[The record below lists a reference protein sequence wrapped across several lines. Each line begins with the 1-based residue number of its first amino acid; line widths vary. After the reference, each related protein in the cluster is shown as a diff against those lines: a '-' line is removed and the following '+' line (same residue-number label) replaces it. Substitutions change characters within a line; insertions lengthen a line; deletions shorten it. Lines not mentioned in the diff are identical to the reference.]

1 MAAQQK
7 RTGQSNR
14 KSTGGSTGKNTGRNN
29 SGRSSGGSSKSRASG
44 SGRSGS
50 RSSGSGRSSGSSRKN
65 SRSGDR
71 LTNILLGLL
80 LVTIVVLAVMFALS
94 KRGSDEE
101 ETPTPTAISG
111 PQGNT
116 PVPSPSGQGEADAT
130 SSPQPPASTA
140 PTAGGEP
147 QGSTPLPEPSGPE
160 DAEPTQEPSLT
171 PSAAPTPTPTA
182 TAAQPGPAVSLEES
196 EKLIE
201 NAFWEAGENYRFE
214 LADDDMELGGDMYY
228 RYKVYYRNQAE
239 AYALLVD
246 RVSGKL
252 YYYENGERTEFDGNR
267 REPEQDDKM
276 TAEKAAELLAD
287 IPASSLMLPAPLGEC
302 KLSLDNWKT
311 VVQGVDCYCLNVFYR
326 DTLAGSIYFTE
337 TADTVYYLDEFGEF
351 VRVR

>member
-1 MAAQQK
+1 
-7 RTGQSNR
+7 
-14 KSTGGSTGKNTGRNN
+14 
-29 SGRSSGGSSKSRASG
+29 
-44 SGRSGS
+44 
-50 RSSGSGRSSGSSRKN
+50 
-65 SRSGDR
+65 
-71 LTNILLGLL
+71 
-80 LVTIVVLAVMFALS
+80 MFALS
-94 KRGSDEE
+94 KRKSGEE
-101 ETPTPTAISG
+101 ETPTPTVISG

-116 PVPSPSGQGEADAT
+116 PAPSPSGQGEADAT
-130 SSPQPPASTA
+130 SAPQPPASTA

-171 PSAAPTPTPTA
+171 PSTAPTPTAA
-182 TAAQPGPAVSLEES
+182 TAKPGPAVSLEES

-214 LADDDMELGGDMYY
+214 LADNDMELEGATYY
-228 RYKVYYRNQAE
+228 RYRVYYRNQAE
-239 AYALLVD
+239 SYALLVD
-246 RVSGKL
+246 HASGEL
-252 YYYENGERTEFDGNR
+252 YYYENGERTEFDGSR
-267 REPEQDDKM
+267 QEPEQDDKM

-287 IPASSLMLPAPLGEC
+287 IPASSLMLPAPLSEC